1 MRKPGSRN
9 HGENG
14 SGRSASIHTIDL
26 PYSRTKKQ
34 VEYSDPSSEPP
45 GAKPGEVL
53 SAQKRQ
59 QQPVSIKRSDHDI
72 AISLLDKTNKQI
84 IDLLERDAFA
94 SQIEIAKQL
103 GLSQSSIALR
113 LDRLRRSGIL
123 TETAGVHLKMI
134 GLEMSRSDANCS
146 DSHAVLDWA
155 KSCPLFING
164 TVGVGGTNVSLY
176 FTAEDIEMFQYI
188 IDEHIRKID
197 GVSAI
202 HFSPIV
208 NWAKDYIAPVPMGI
222 QRSAEPP
229 CQMLPYCP
237 RCPANPDYNGTVW
250 NGNAKK

>member
-1 MRKPGSRN
+1 MRKTISKN
-9 HGENG
+9 QAE
-14 SGRSASIHTIDL
+14 SSKERSASVE
-26 PYSRTKKQ
+26 TKDPPSSSTKQQ
-34 VEYSDPSSEPP
+34 VEYASSPDSSGGKSGGP
-45 GAKPGEVL
+45 TVSQRPIM
-53 SAQKRQ
+53 SKRF
-59 QQPVSIKRSDHDI
+59 DEDF
-72 AISLLDKTNKQI
+72 AIGLLDKTNKQI

-123 TETAGVHLKMI
+123 TDTAGIHLKMI
-134 GLEMSRSDANCS
+134 GLEMSRTDVNCS
-146 DSHAVLDWA
+146 NSRAVLEWA

-164 TVGVGGTNVSLY
+164 TIGVGGTNISLY

-188 IDEHIRKID
+188 IDEHIRKLD

-208 NWAKDYIAPVPMGI
+208 NWAKDYIAPVPMDI
-222 QRSAEPP
+222 QRSTEPP
-229 CQMLPYCP
+229 CKMLPYCP

-250 NGNAKK
+250 NSNGKK